1 LFALAVLASRAG
13 QVVTMPELA
22 EGIRELGG
30 VQKRVTAPDA
40 RDLRYK
46 ILRPFRKALA
56 GVVDSKEIERLVES
70 VDSSGMRL
78 NVVGGVR
85 VIGATTASRAAE

>member
-1 LFALAVLASRAG
+1 
-13 QVVTMPELA
+13 MPELA

-46 ILRPFRKALA
+46 IPRPFRKALA

-85 VIGATTASRAAE
+85 VIEATARTAAE